1 MAIPGRKIGCAKTGG
16 RQKGTP
22 NKATAEV
29 RELAR
34 EYTEDAL
41 KTLVQI
47 MTGKKESAA
56 ARVAAANAIL
66 DRGHGKPAQSMEHTS
81 KEDGPTVIVLRE
93 FGPPPGTDAVTDS
106 GDKPHAFT

>member
-1 MAIPGRKIGCAKTGG
+1 M
-16 RQKGTP
+16 GTP

-56 ARVAAANAIL
+56 ARVAAANAVL
-66 DRGHGKPAQSMEHTS
+66 DRGHGKPAQAVEPAS
-81 KEDGPTVIVLRE
+81 KDADPPVVVIRR
-93 FGPPPGTDAVTDS
+93 FTPPPGTDEDTRWRRDMEF
-106 GDKPHAFT
+106 KRHAFDRDRHRAATPI